1 MVWSNQ
7 AIFLYIYLYRRKT
20 MRHIIV
26 GSRKSN
32 LALTQT
38 KWVIE
43 QLKKVTD
50 QYTFEIKEIST
61 KGDRIL
67 NVTLSKVGGKGLFV
81 KEIEKE
87 MFDKTVDMAVHSMKD
102 MPSVLPEG
110 LVIDSVPKR
119 EDHRDILISK
129 NNEKLDDL
137 KEGAIIG
144 TSSLRRSAQL
154 LAYRPD
160 LNIKWIRGN
169 IDTRLRKLKE
179 EDYDAILLA
188 SAGVKRSGWNEDIIS
203 EFIEPEV
210 CLPAVGQGA
219 LAIECREEDQDLLNL
234 LTLIND
240 EYTAKTVS
248 AERKFLNLLE
258 GSCQVPIA
266 GYAVI
271 EEDEVVLT
279 ALVASGD
286 GKTILKTTRK
296 SKDPIEAGEL
306 AAADLI
312 NQGAQDLVAEAINEM
327 GE

>member
-1 MVWSNQ
+1 
-7 AIFLYIYLYRRKT
+7 

-110 LVIDSVPKR
+110 LVIGSVPKR